1 MQADRHATG
10 YSICNEEYE
19 QKKNFFS
26 FVHLIDSSGTKGVQS
41 TAKVNQ
47 KHIKKEQ

>member
-1 MQADRHATG
+1 MQQG
-10 YSICNEEYE
+10 VQICNEEYE
-19 QKKNFFS
+19 QNENFFS
-26 FVHLIDSSGTKGVQS
+26 FVSFIDSSATKGIQS